1 MGLWV
6 IIRLELHSVLS
17 HWLTI
22 WIICLVFCS
31 LHSLPSPTDHTW
43 PLPKISARVCSLRTS
58 QLLRPGDNSSQQGSH
73 IQALSSP
80 RLQHPQLSARGCQLP
95 SICDSSTKLPPC
107 LGHCGLT
114 WHKSTKPNYFSSFW
128 ARDRRAISAAPPTRT
143 VIAGKVAE
151 GVGLDSYT
159 S

>member
-31 LHSLPSPTDHTW
+31 LHSLPSPTDHTRS
-43 PLPKISARVCSLRTS
+43 LPKISARACLLRTS
-58 QLLRPGDNSSQQGSH
+58 LLSQPGDNGSLQGSRV
-73 IQALSSP
+73 QALSSP
-80 RLQHPQLSARGCQLP
+80 RLQHPQPSARGCQFP
-95 SICDSSTKLPPC
+95 GSCDSSTELPPC

-114 WHKSTKPNYFSSFW
+114 WHKSTNLNHFSLFW
-128 ARDRRAISAAPPTRT
+128 ARVRRTVSAAPPTRM
-143 VIAGKVAE
+143 VISGKAKE